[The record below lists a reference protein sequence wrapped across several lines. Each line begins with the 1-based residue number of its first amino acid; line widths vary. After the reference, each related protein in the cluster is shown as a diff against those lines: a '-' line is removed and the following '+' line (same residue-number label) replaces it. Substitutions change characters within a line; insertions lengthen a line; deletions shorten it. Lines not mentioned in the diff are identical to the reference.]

1 MTSRVKI
8 AAGFLAIYLA
18 WGSTYLAVRL
28 AIETVP
34 PFLMVGMRSLIAG
47 LLLCALAH
55 ARGASLPTRAEW
67 RGALIVGLLF
77 FVGCHGLLAWAQR
90 GVETGFAALML
101 ATVPLWV
108 PLLDWLRGARPTGR
122 VVVALAIG
130 FMGVALL
137 IGASRGLS
145 AAGSDPLAVT
155 VLLVSAL
162 SWALGSVLA
171 RALALPKSVTQAA
184 GLELLLGGAVLLC
197 VSAASGE
204 LADFDAGAVSL
215 RSALAIAWLAA
226 VGSVLGFTVYGWLL
240 RVAPPARV
248 ATYAYVNP
256 VVAMALGWWLLGEPV
271 TVAMLVASGLILA
284 AVVVALADRPL
295 GSALRQLPSR
305 LARFVLTLG

>member
-1 MTSRVKI
+1 MPSRIKI
-8 AAGFLAIYLA
+8 AAGFLVIYLT

-34 PFLMVGMRSLIAG
+34 PFLMVGVRSLIAG

-55 ARGASLPTRAEW
+55 ARGASLPTRTEW

-122 VVVALAIG
+122 VVAALAIG
-130 FMGVALL
+130 FLGVALL

-145 AAGSDPLAVT
+145 AAGSDPLAVA

-184 GLELLLGGAVLLC
+184 GLELLLGGAVLLG
-197 VSAASGE
+197 VSVASGE
-204 LADFDAGAVSL
+204 LAGFDVGAVSG
-215 RSALAIAWLAA
+215 RSALAIAWLAV

-271 TVAMLVASGLILA
+271 TVAMLVASALILA

-295 GSALRQLPSR
+295 GPALRQLPSR

>member
-1 MTSRVKI
+1 MPSRIKI
-8 AAGFLAIYLA
+8 AAGFLVIYLT

-34 PFLMVGMRSLIAG
+34 PFLMVGVRSLVAG
-47 LLLCALAH
+47 LLLCALAR
-55 ARGASLPTRAEW
+55 AGGAGMPSRAEW
-67 RGALIVGLLF
+67 RGALIVGLLC

-108 PLLDWLRGARPTGR
+108 PLIDRLRGVRPSARIM
-122 VVVALAIG
+122 VALAIG

-137 IGASRGLS
+137 IGAPRGLG
-145 AAGSDPLAVT
+145 AAGSDPLAVGA
-155 VLLVSAL
+155 LLVSAL
-162 SWALGSVLA
+162 CWALGSVLA

-197 VSAASGE
+197 ASAASGE
-204 LADFDAGAVSL
+204 LAGFDVGAVSL
-215 RSALAIAWLAA
+215 RSALALAWLALP
-226 VGSVLGFTVYGWLL
+226 GSVLGFTVYGWLL

-256 VVAMALGWWLLGEPV
+256 VVAMALGWWLLDEPV
-271 TVAMLVASGLILA
+271 TEAMLVASALILA

-295 GSALRQLPSR
+295 GAAVRRLPAR
-305 LARFVLTLG
+305 LARFVLTIG